1 MSQIGGDINGGRKNE
16 TDIGHRMYGVEEG
29 PRKGEED
36 MKRTRAKRQT
46 RKKNRKKRG
55 VRLYTPVKLQV

>member
-1 MSQIGGDINGGRKNE
+1 
-16 TDIGHRMYGVEEG
+16 MYGVEEG

-55 VRLYTPVKLQV
+55 VRLYTPVKLQVSKVNSL